1 LIKARTTSMT
11 KAPRNAPRNPSA
23 AVSTQTVV
31 IPVYRASPRE
41 TPRINES
48 MGDVKYMVH
57 RADPSTYSVA
67 PMGSQLIM
75 SVEAAEEDWLN
86 SNMRLNMMES
96 RTMNDGKKVRS
107 CVHVR

>member
-1 LIKARTTSMT
+1 MIKARTTSMT